1 MKSCHDYCT
10 LTDVR
15 LCLFAVTMCFLL
27 LGVSSCTALILTCIA
42 AGAREGYRGPL
53 LGRFSRYGVHCFVG
67 GACEALLSDVVGVD
81 PLIAGFFSST
91 RISDKSQTLNSF
103 CVLFF
108 FFFFYS
114 CPKVDSAPCVDQ
126 ESRSSLNAQYVWGAG
141 LHSNAF
147 L

>member
-42 AGAREGYRGPL
+42 AGAREGYRGLL

-108 FFFFYS
+108 FFFLYS
-114 CPKVDSAPCVDQ
+114 CPKVDSAPLCRSG
-126 ESRSSLNAQYVWGAG
+126 ESQ
-141 LHSNAF
+141 
-147 L
+147 

>member
-42 AGAREGYRGPL
+42 AGAREGYRGLL

-108 FFFFYS
+108 FFFYTPV
-114 CPKVDSAPCVDQ
+114 PKLTPPPCVDQ

>member
-108 FFFFYS
+108 FFFYS
-114 CPKVDSAPCVDQ
+114 CPKVDSAPLCRSG
-126 ESRSSLNAQYVWGAG
+126 ESQ
-141 LHSNAF
+141 
-147 L
+147 